1 MRPEADTEDT
11 GRKITRPVVSDMDGT
26 REGGLVFCI
35 CLILGMIGAGA
46 ISGAA
51 LASFWV
57 WVGLL
62 VASGGVAVNVQRLVA
77 RWSGFKETE

>member
-1 MRPEADTEDT
+1 MKQSGGQQRDAAIKRPA
-11 GRKITRPVVSDMDGT
+11 VSDLDGT

-35 CLILGMIGAGA
+35 CVIVGMIVAGS

-57 WVGLL
+57 WVGILSA
-62 VASGGVAVNVQRLVA
+62 ASGIAINVQRLVA
-77 RWSGFKETE
+77 RWSGHKDEA

>member
-1 MRPEADTEDT
+1 MRPDADTEDAK
-11 GRKITRPVVSDMDGT
+11 RKIKRPVVSDMDGT

-35 CLILGMIGAGA
+35 CLIFGMIAAGS

-62 VASGGVAVNVQRLVA
+62 VTSVGVAVNVKRLVV
-77 RWSGFKETE
+77 RLSGFKETE